1 MNWLLFV
8 EHERKKYRVFADLI
22 MADKEKEQ
30 YRITTRS
37 KSIVI
42 QSNRPL
48 LRNKGLKHKKP
59 IWKVVEGESKSP
71 YLLDKVIE
79 ALMKEIDK

>member
-1 MNWLLFV
+1 MNWLLEV
-8 EHERKKYRVFADLI
+8 EHERKKYRVYADLI
-22 MADKEKEQ
+22 MKDESKEA

-37 KSIVI
+37 KSVVI

-59 IWKVVEGESKSP
+59 IWKIIEGESKSP

>member
-1 MNWLLFV
+1 MTFQLVV
-8 EHERKKYRVFADLI
+8 EHERKKYRVTVEQVLLT
-22 MADKEKEQ
+22 KELEQ

-37 KSIVI
+37 KSVVM

-59 IWKVVEGESKSP
+59 VWKSIEGIVNNTYVIGKIIEE
-71 YLLDKVIE
+71 LMKVI
-79 ALMKEIDK
+79 DK